1 MAASLKEKEY
11 APTVQKDVPVESR
24 RAGSDSD
31 PPRPMFKGLNGRYA
45 GGGLSRRDKVMYAG
59 GGLLG
64 TGALFLFV
72 LWMMSL
78 F

>member
-1 MAASLKEKEY
+1 MAASLQEKRY
-11 APTVQKDVPVESR
+11 AMTATRHIPADSR
-24 RAGSDSD
+24 RAGTDGD
-31 PPRPMFKGLNGRYA
+31 PPRIMFKGLSGRYA
-45 GGGLSRRDKVMYAG
+45 GGGMSRRDKALYAG